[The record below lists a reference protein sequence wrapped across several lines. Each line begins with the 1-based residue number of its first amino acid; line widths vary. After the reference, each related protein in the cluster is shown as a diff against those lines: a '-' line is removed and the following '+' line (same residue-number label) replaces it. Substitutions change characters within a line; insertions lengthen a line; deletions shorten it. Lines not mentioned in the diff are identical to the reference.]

1 MSCLF
6 LSKVTLQSCLFF
18 LVKGNSS
25 ELLPLLRQPLPCVL
39 FWFVPIWKLKRSWLQ
54 IIDCSKKRMQQI
66 KARGLVSRLSVL
78 FHPNLR
84 KVLYELSSSQAAPV
98 SEQNVDFN

>member
-25 ELLPLLRQPLPCVL
+25 ELLPLLRQPLPCV
-39 FWFVPIWKLKRSWLQ
+39 FFV
-54 IIDCSKKRMQQI
+54 CSDMEI
-66 KARGLVSRLSVL
+66 EE
-78 FHPNLR
+78 
-84 KVLYELSSSQAAPV
+84 ELAS
-98 SEQNVDFN
+98 NY